1 MGQGATVQQGQWIT
15 LNDYGTAT
23 AGIAHSGD
31 GYTVHTGGRTVRNNG
46 AATMAVDGANVG
58 VANAG
63 DHEVAHEALLPW
75 VMTGFDPKTG
85 LS

>member
-23 AGIAHSGD
+23 AGIAHPGD
-31 GYTVHTGGRTVRNNG
+31 GYTIHIGGRAVRNNG
-46 AATMAVDGANVG
+46 AAAVAENGANVG

-85 LS
+85 LP